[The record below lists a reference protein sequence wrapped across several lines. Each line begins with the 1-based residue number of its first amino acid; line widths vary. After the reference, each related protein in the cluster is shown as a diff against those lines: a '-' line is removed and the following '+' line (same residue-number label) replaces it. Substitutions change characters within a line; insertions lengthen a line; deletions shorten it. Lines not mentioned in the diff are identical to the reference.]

1 MNGNFFMSGDTTISG
16 WKVDA
21 TDYTDRSLMTDIS
34 VTFTNMSKK
43 NRAKRRQQKLRQ
55 DLVREYF
62 DEKQRPKTRLQSI
75 LNKLFNS

>member
-1 MNGNFFMSGDTTISG
+1 MSGNNTISG
-16 WKVDA
+16 WEVDV
-21 TDYTDRSLMTDIS
+21 TDSGDRSLMTDIS
-34 VTFTNMSKK
+34 LTLTNMSSK

-62 DEKQRPKTRLQSI
+62 EQKQSPKTKLQSI

>member
-1 MNGNFFMSGDTTISG
+1 MSGNNTISG
-16 WKVDA
+16 WEVDV
-21 TDYTDRSLMTDIS
+21 TDSGDRSLMTDIS
-34 VTFTNMSKK
+34 LTLTNMSSK

-62 DEKQRPKTRLQSI
+62 EQKQRPKTRIQSI